1 MHAPSLVLVLA
12 LIAAPAW
19 AQTRSLADHLAA
31 GDSLTDALQPAQA
44 LEHYR
49 AAFMQDTKS
58 YEAMWK
64 FARAQIDVAKQLDDD
79 RAGVRDSLYWVAS
92 LYAEAA
98 TRTDSLDP
106 EGHFMLSQALGR
118 LSRTKGGRDR
128 VRFAKQIY
136 NEAARALELDPT
148 HDGAHHVLGAWHAE
162 VMRLGGMAKFFAK
175 TFLGGGFLEKAA
187 WDSAIVHLERAVALK
202 PEDIFH
208 RLELAEV
215 YLERDRLDAARQ
227 QLDAIADLPPTGD
240 VIDPQHKERARYLV
254 DELSSKEGREGG

>member
-1 MHAPSLVLVLA
+1 MHARSLCVVLA
-12 LIAAPAW
+12 LIAGPAR
-19 AQTRSLADHLAA
+19 AQSPSVAEHLAA
-31 GDSLTDALQPAQA
+31 GDSLTQALRPAEA

-49 AAFMQDTKS
+49 AAFMQDTRS

-64 FARAQIDVAKQLDDD
+64 FARAQIDVAKQLDDS
-79 RAGVRDSLYWVAS
+79 RGAARDSLYWVAS
-92 LYAEAA
+92 LYADAA

-106 EGHFMLSQALGR
+106 EGHFMLAQALGR
-118 LSRTKGGRDR
+118 MSRTKGGRDR

-187 WDSAIVHLERAVALK
+187 WDSAIVHLERAVELK
-202 PEDIFH
+202 PQDIFH
-208 RLELAEV
+208 RLELAEI
-215 YLERDRLDAARQ
+215 YLDRDRPDAAEQ
-227 QLDAIADLPPTGD
+227 QLGALLDLPPTGD
-240 VIDPQHKERARYLV
+240 VMDPQHQ
-254 DELSSKEGREGG
+254 REGQRLLTELRRRRGS